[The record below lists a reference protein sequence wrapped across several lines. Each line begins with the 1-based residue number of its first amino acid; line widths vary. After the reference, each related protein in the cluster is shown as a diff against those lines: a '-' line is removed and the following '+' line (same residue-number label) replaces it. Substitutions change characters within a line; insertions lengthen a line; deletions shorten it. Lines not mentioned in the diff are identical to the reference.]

1 MRVTFG
7 KIGIRIRARKSGVHL
22 DGIRRRWS
30 PFVQSRVEFDWARVR
45 RSVFRMLARRKKHL
59 HVDMPCL
66 FLSDVLA
73 VHHNNLAPL
82 NNKVRKTN
90 LKQLIQYDTKACDHY
105 LIPQDRFRQEVWTF
119 NVQLRTEA
127 INH

>member
-1 MRVTFG
+1 MRVTFP
-7 KIGIRIRARKSGVHL
+7 IWFNRNSNPSGVH
-22 DGIRRRWS
+22 IPSFRSRWTTS
-30 PFVQSRVEFDWARVR
+30 FQSIYINIVEFDWARVR
-45 RSVFRMLARRKKHL
+45 RSVFRMLARRKKHM

-90 LKQLIQYDTKACDHY
+90 LKQLI
-105 LIPQDRFRQEVWTF
+105 
-119 NVQLRTEA
+119 
-127 INH
+127 

>member
-1 MRVTFG
+1 MESTAPLFEVGGLRPSNRY
-7 KIGIRIRARKSGVHL
+7 INI
-22 DGIRRRWS
+22 
-30 PFVQSRVEFDWARVR
+30 VEFDWARVR
-45 RSVFRMLARRKKHL
+45 RSVFRMLARRKKHM

-105 LIPQDRFRQEVWTF
+105 LIPQAWFHQEVCAYNF
-119 NVQLRTEA
+119 ELRTEA
-127 INH
+127 IKH

>member
-1 MRVTFG
+1 MESTTPRFG
-7 KIGIRIRARKSGVHL
+7 GGGVRPYRYMY
-22 DGIRRRWS
+22 I
-30 PFVQSRVEFDWARVR
+30 VEFDWARVR
-45 RSVFRMLARRKKHL
+45 RSVFRMLARRKKHM

-119 NVQLRTEA
+119 NFQLRTEA
-127 INH
+127 INQ